1 MAKNLL
7 DTCHSQ
13 PTAFPSKGWMLMAIA
28 LAVGAMVASPLQA
41 QTFKL
46 MHTFTGGTDGANP
59 AAGFVMNP
67 AKTMMYGTTN
77 GGGTNGAGVVYK
89 LSLTGKLTPLYTFTG
104 GADGGNPQSSLI
116 FKGSFLYGTATSGGA
131 NGQGAVY
138 RVETTGKQTVLYS
151 FQGGTDG
158 SDPQGRLAMDAAG
171 NLYGTTYSGGAFG
184 NGTVF
189 EITTKG
195 KEIILHSFGT
205 GEGACPVAGV
215 TLDSAGNVYG
225 TTSAGGAYGYG
236 TVFEVAKTESG
247 WTESTLHDFELTT
260 DGGVP
265 YAGLVFDA
273 SGNMWGATTD
283 GGDGG
288 SNGGGTV
295 FELSPVVGG
304 WSFNTIAVVPGSGI
318 SGTFRDVLFDAS
330 GNLYA
335 TTHCDGNGAG
345 SVYELANGTWS
356 YSVLYNFTGGND
368 GLYSFSNLV
377 MDAKGN
383 LYGTTRYAGA
393 NGDGTAFKVTP

>member
-1 MAKNLL
+1 MSKDLSNTRCSQRNALQNKSRMALV
-7 DTCHSQ
+7 
-13 PTAFPSKGWMLMAIA
+13 IA
-28 LAVGAMVASPLQA
+28 LAVGALMATPLHA
-41 QTFKL
+41 QTFKVI
-46 MHTFTGGTDGANP
+46 HTFTGGTDGSSP

-67 AKTMMYGTTN
+67 AATMMFGTASS
-77 GGGTNGAGVVYK
+77 GGANGAGVVYK
-89 LSLTGKLTPLYTFTG
+89 MSLAGKLTPLYTFTG
-104 GADGGNPQSSLI
+104 GADGGSPQSSLI
-116 FKGSFLYGTATSGGA
+116 VKGTLLYGTATSGGA
-131 NGQGAVY
+131 KGQGAVY
-138 RVETTGKQTVLYS
+138 RVTTAGKETVLYS

-158 SDPQGRLAMDAAG
+158 SDPQGRLVMDAAG

-195 KEIILHSFGT
+195 TEIILHNFGA

-225 TTSAGGAYGYG
+225 TTSTAGAYGYG
-236 TVFEVAKTESG
+236 TVFELTKTGSG

-265 YAGLVFDA
+265 YAGLVFDK

-304 WSFNTIAVVPGSGI
+304 WSFSTIAVVPGSGI
-318 SGTFRDVLFDAS
+318 SGTFRDVLIDAS
-330 GNLYA
+330 GNIFA

-345 SVYELANGTWS
+345 SVYELENGTWS
-356 YSVLYNFTGGND
+356 YKLLYNFTGGND

-377 MDAKGN
+377 ADAKGN
-383 LYGTTRYAGA
+383 MYGTTRYGGSDGA
-393 NGDGTAFKVTP
+393 GTAFKVTP